1 MVPLRASFRPCRS
14 FWLPL
19 RKTPHP
25 GGGHHALEW
34 SRAYTGRL
42 QRDAAAVFA
51 ARAPELSRRLET
63 ECAQGSLPFLTMP
76 YRERLERELPPLL
89 PRVRARRHMLVLGI
103 GGSALG
109 ARALQ
114 RAFAP
119 GQDGPCHDGPCLWI
133 ADNVCSATFES
144 WLAKLPPHETTVVC
158 ISKSGG
164 TIETLAQYFLCRD
177 WLRKALGE
185 RWHEHMIVVTDLH
198 QGFLRE
204 EASRYAL
211 DSLEVPDNLGGRY
224 SALSAVGLL
233 PAAFLGI
240 DWQALLDGAAAVA
253 RPLAQDPSCLAGHPA
268 FHLACWANALESHG
282 YSQLVFFCYVPQWA
296 TYGPWFA
303 QLWAESLGKDGKG
316 IMPVPATG
324 VTDQHSVNQMFLD
337 GQRDKGCIFVTS
349 RGLEQG
355 RHFGQDL
362 PENWSWLRG
371 KPFGALLEA
380 EGLGTRMALCKSG
393 VPLLHMEMGECTPR
407 AAGSMMLLPMPT
419 KLPEQWQYLKGHSFG
434 DILDAETLATR
445 ATLAQKDVPV
455 VHLDMPDESAFSA
468 GKMMMLLEAATI
480 FTGWLMGIDPLD
492 QPAVELGKRLANTRL
507 GASGYPRE
515 AADLAEFLAVAQEPE
530 SF

>member
-1 MVPLRASFRPCRS
+1 MMH
-14 FWLPL
+14 
-19 RKTPHP
+19 T
-25 GGGHHALEW
+25 LEW

-89 PRVRARRHMLVLGI
+89 PRVCARRHMLVLGI

-133 ADNVCSATFES
+133 ADNVCAATFES

-233 PAAFLGI
+233 PAAF
-240 DWQALLDGAAAVA
+240 
-253 RPLAQDPSCLAGHPA
+253 
-268 FHLACWANALESHG
+268 
-282 YSQLVFFCYVPQWA
+282 
-296 TYGPWFA
+296 
-303 QLWAESLGKDGKG
+303 
-316 IMPVPATG
+316 
-324 VTDQHSVNQMFLD
+324 
-337 GQRDKGCIFVTS
+337 
-349 RGLEQG
+349 
-355 RHFGQDL
+355 
-362 PENWSWLRG
+362 
-371 KPFGALLEA
+371 
-380 EGLGTRMALCKSG
+380 
-393 VPLLHMEMGECTPR
+393 
-407 AAGSMMLLPMPT
+407 
-419 KLPEQWQYLKGHSFG
+419 
-434 DILDAETLATR
+434 
-445 ATLAQKDVPV
+445 
-455 VHLDMPDESAFSA
+455 
-468 GKMMMLLEAATI
+468 
-480 FTGWLMGIDPLD
+480 
-492 QPAVELGKRLANTRL
+492 
-507 GASGYPRE
+507 
-515 AADLAEFLAVAQEPE
+515 
-530 SF
+530 

>member
-1 MVPLRASFRPCRS
+1 MMH
-14 FWLPL
+14 
-19 RKTPHP
+19 T
-25 GGGHHALEW
+25 LEW

-63 ECAQGSLPFLTMP
+63 ECAQ
-76 YRERLERELPPLL
+76 RLAAFPDHAVPGTPGRELPPLL

-133 ADNVCSATFES
+133 ADNVCAATFES

-158 ISKSGG
+158 ISKSGS

-233 PAAFLGI
+233 PAAFWASTGRPC
-240 DWQALLDGAAAVA
+240 WTG
-253 RPLAQDPSCLAGHPA
+253 RPLWPAHWPRIRPALPGIPPSIWPAGP
-268 FHLACWANALESHG
+268 
-282 YSQLVFFCYVPQWA
+282 
-296 TYGPWFA
+296 
-303 QLWAESLGKDGKG
+303 
-316 IMPVPATG
+316 
-324 VTDQHSVNQMFLD
+324 
-337 GQRDKGCIFVTS
+337 
-349 RGLEQG
+349 
-355 RHFGQDL
+355 
-362 PENWSWLRG
+362 
-371 KPFGALLEA
+371 
-380 EGLGTRMALCKSG
+380 
-393 VPLLHMEMGECTPR
+393 TP
-407 AAGSMMLLPMPT
+407 
-419 KLPEQWQYLKGHSFG
+419 
-434 DILDAETLATR
+434 
-445 ATLAQKDVPV
+445 
-455 VHLDMPDESAFSA
+455 
-468 GKMMMLLEAATI
+468 
-480 FTGWLMGIDPLD
+480 
-492 QPAVELGKRLANTRL
+492 
-507 GASGYPRE
+507 
-515 AADLAEFLAVAQEPE
+515 
-530 SF
+530 